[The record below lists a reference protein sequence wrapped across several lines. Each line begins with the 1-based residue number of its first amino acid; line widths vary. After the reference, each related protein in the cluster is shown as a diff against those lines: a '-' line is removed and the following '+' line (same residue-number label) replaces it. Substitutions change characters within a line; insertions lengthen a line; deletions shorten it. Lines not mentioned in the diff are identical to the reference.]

1 MPDAAVRLTP
11 GTGQTRSRALT
22 EGFPMDVFDTARE
35 LGLLVEN
42 ESEPIGGISEKVV
55 LDALEK
61 LAAKHRD
68 SSELFPQAGMG
79 VKLSRPAGLERG
91 AADSVFARHGKAR
104 AEQFRYRAE
113 MGEVFIDLAID

>member
-1 MPDAAVRLTP
+1 
-11 GTGQTRSRALT
+11 
-22 EGFPMDVFDTARE
+22 MDVFDTARE

-61 LAAKHRD
+61 LAADHPD
-68 SSELFPQAGMG
+68 SSELFTQAA
-79 VKLSRPAGLERG
+79 VRVQLSRSAGLEQV
-91 AADSVFARHGKAR
+91 AADSVFARQGKAR

-113 MGEVFIDLAID
+113 MGEVFIDLAIDLGARENDADPMSALEAGLVA